1 MLLLSGFLLYLPY
14 AEANEGGKPL
24 PSIGKFYK
32 RRILRIVPSY
42 YLCVLIMLVFVA
54 LPKGSYND
62 PNGSFN
68 AWRMWRDLLA
78 HATFTHTLFPFSYTG
93 SPLNGSLWTLGVE
106 MEFYLI
112 FPFLGRAFRR
122 WPIAT
127 YLALL
132 AVAFG
137 YREWVKTMPDSTLL
151 FNQLPAQ
158 LDAYANG
165 LLAAGIYSAL
175 KRRMKQDRW
184 TAALF
189 TALWLMA
196 CWGIWQLVRGQASSN
211 GYENIRLGQ
220 MDRRFL
226 MSGFCALFMLGLLF
240 GCRFLRLI
248 FGNRVT
254 AFLSAVSFQFYMYHQ
269 VFAVQLKEWKIPA
282 SMTENPWM
290 SGEYSWQVLYTV
302 LCFAG
307 ALAIAKVLQPCCSE
321 ASHAIQ
327 FRFCKKAAGPPV
339 RAVPAVLHCLFGGV
353 RYACHQ
359 SRRRHERHRAGLSVL
374 AGPAQLPGSDHLRR
388 LLPGWHRRHR
398 ADGRQHRH
406 GEFQRRLRRF
416 VPDPK
421 RRHHLHGQQL
431 PPAPPCRGRGQ
442 RRQN

>member
-1 MLLLSGFLLYLPY
+1 MSSLKDRYIAYTETERAGRLPALDGARALFVLVVAAFHIWQQSWLTPYLTLGNWSLSLDPLLRSGYMWVDAMLLLSGFLLYWPY
-14 AEANEGGKPL
+14 AEAEENGRPL
-24 PSIGKFYK
+24 PSIGKFYL
-32 RRILRIVPSY
+32 RRVLRIVPSY

-54 LPKGSYND
+54 LPKGSYNNPD
-62 PNGSFN
+62 GTFN
-68 AWRMWRDLLA
+68 AWHMGRDLLA

-93 SPLNGSLWTLGVE
+93 SPLNGALWTLGVE
-106 MEFYLI
+106 MQFYLI
-112 FPFLGRAFRR
+112 FPFLGRTFRR
-122 WPIAT
+122 WPIPT
-127 YLALL
+127 YLAML
-132 AVAFG
+132 AVAWG

-189 TALWLMA
+189 TALWLIA

-269 VFAVQLKEWKIPA
+269 VFAVQLKAWKIPA
-282 SMTENPWM
+282 SVTENPWM
-290 SGEYSWQVLYTV
+290 VGEYSWQLLYTA
-302 LCFAG
+302 LCYGG
-307 ALAIAKVLQPCCSE
+307 ALAIAALATYAFERPIARLGNRKR
-321 ASHAIQ
+321 AG
-327 FRFCKKAAGPPV
+327 KAAKK
-339 RAVPAVLHCLFGGV
+339 H
-353 RYACHQ
+353 
-359 SRRRHERHRAGLSVL
+359 
-374 AGPAQLPGSDHLRR
+374 
-388 LLPGWHRRHR
+388 
-398 ADGRQHRH
+398 
-406 GEFQRRLRRF
+406 
-416 VPDPK
+416 
-421 RRHHLHGQQL
+421 
-431 PPAPPCRGRGQ
+431 
-442 RRQN
+442 N

>member
-1 MLLLSGFLLYLPY
+1 MSSLQDRYIAYTQTERAGRLPALDGARALFVLVVASFHIWQQSWLTPYLTVGNWSLSLDPLLRSGYMWVDAMLLLSGFLLYWPY
-14 AEANEGGKPL
+14 AEASENGKPL
-24 PSIGKFYK
+24 PSIGRFYL
-32 RRILRIVPSY
+32 RRVLRIVPSY

-54 LPKGSYND
+54 LPKGSYSNPD
-62 PNGSFN
+62 GSLN
-68 AWRMWRDLLA
+68 AWRMGRDLLA
-78 HATFTHTLFPFSYTG
+78 HATFTHTLFSFSYTG

-106 MEFYLI
+106 MQFYLI
-112 FPFLGRAFRR
+112 FPFLGRSFRR
-122 WPIAT
+122 WPVAT
-127 YLALL
+127 YLAML

-165 LLAAGIYSAL
+165 FLAAGIYSAL

-184 TAALF
+184 TALLF

-196 CWGIWQLVRGQASSN
+196 CWGIWQLVRGQASTN

-220 MDRRFL
+220 MERRFL

-282 SMTENPWM
+282 SVTENPWM
-290 SGEYSWQVLYTV
+290 TGEYSWQVLYTV

-307 ALAIAKVLQPCCSE
+307 ALAIATLVTYAFDRPIARLGRGKD
-321 ASHAIQ
+321 AG
-327 FRFCKKAAGPPV
+327 KAAKK
-339 RAVPAVLHCLFGGV
+339 H
-353 RYACHQ
+353 
-359 SRRRHERHRAGLSVL
+359 
-374 AGPAQLPGSDHLRR
+374 
-388 LLPGWHRRHR
+388 
-398 ADGRQHRH
+398 
-406 GEFQRRLRRF
+406 
-416 VPDPK
+416 
-421 RRHHLHGQQL
+421 
-431 PPAPPCRGRGQ
+431 
-442 RRQN
+442 N

>member
-1 MLLLSGFLLYLPY
+1 MSSLRDRYIAYTEQERAGRLPALDGARALFVLVVASFHIWQQSWLTPYLTIGNWSQSLDPLLRSGYMWVDAMLLLSGFLLYLPY

-240 GCRFLRLI
+240 GGRFPRLI

-254 AFLSAVSFQFYMYHQ
+254 AFLSAVSFQFYRYHQ

-307 ALAIAKVLQPCCSE
+307 ALAIATLATYAFERPIARLGNRKR
-321 ASHAIQ
+321 AG
-327 FRFCKKAAGPPV
+327 KAAKK
-339 RAVPAVLHCLFGGV
+339 H
-353 RYACHQ
+353 
-359 SRRRHERHRAGLSVL
+359 
-374 AGPAQLPGSDHLRR
+374 
-388 LLPGWHRRHR
+388 
-398 ADGRQHRH
+398 
-406 GEFQRRLRRF
+406 
-416 VPDPK
+416 
-421 RRHHLHGQQL
+421 
-431 PPAPPCRGRGQ
+431 
-442 RRQN
+442 N